1 MNRRAHKARCW
12 GRDPQ
17 QPEKPKR
24 QPLMAMVLPK
34 ELVLVKTK
42 TKAPMIKEQN
52 GLDNDTSKPHFGTE
66 PQQQTT
72 NHGKYI
78 QHGKRQQ
85 RFGDWPTQFQVKGVV
100 YAGVHQSPARILNK
114 EDLGIEVNGTI
125 RNEALAA
132 S

>member
-1 MNRRAHKARCW
+1 MT
-12 GRDPQ
+12 
-17 QPEKPKR
+17 
-24 QPLMAMVLPK
+24 AMVPPK
-34 ELVLVKTK
+34 ELVLAKTK
-42 TKAPMIKEQN
+42 TKAPKEQN
-52 GLDNDTSKPHFGTE
+52 GLDNDTSTPHFGTE

-72 NHGKYI
+72 KSTAKYI